1 LDRSP
6 WLRADS
12 PASVGPRSSSTS
24 YRTEAFERSV
34 DEDDLD
40 G

>member
-1 LDRSP
+1 
-6 WLRADS
+6 LRADS
-12 PASVGPRSSSTS
+12 PASVGPLGLDEL